1 MVSERIHPITMP
13 RWGMT
18 MTEGKLVGWLAAD
31 GQAIEPGKDLL
42 EIETTKIT
50 NVVGAP
56 AAGVMR
62 RQLVK
67 EGVTV
72 PVGTLLGVIAETDV
86 SDSEIDNF
94 VATQRVAAAAAA
106 EQTGEGPVP
115 RVIAAGGYLINVL
128 STGSGDA
135 MPLILIH
142 GFGGDLNSWM
152 FNQPELS
159 VDRPVHAVD
168 LPGHGDS
175 GLTMESGGVPDLA
188 RAIIATMDAL
198 AIERAHLIGHSLGG
212 SVALFLATKHPRR
225 VGSVLLV
232 APGGLGPEINM
243 AFIEGL
249 ITADRRKA
257 MQTVLESLFADPKLA
272 SRRMAD
278 DLLQAKRRDGVPEAF
293 RKIAAA
299 NFTDGR
305 QAGGMRAG
313 LASLKMPIGIV
324 WGSEDKVIPASQAE
338 GLPGNVAAHVIE
350 LTGHM
355 PHMERAQEFNSI
367 ARQFFRETDKDR

>member
-135 MPLILIH
+135 IPLILIH

-159 VDRPVHAVD
+159 VDRPR
-168 LPGHGDS
+168 S
-175 GLTMESGGVPDLA
+175 CRRSA
-188 RAIIATMDAL
+188 R
-198 AIERAHLIGHSLGG
+198 
-212 SVALFLATKHPRR
+212 
-225 VGSVLLV
+225 
-232 APGGLGPEINM
+232 
-243 AFIEGL
+243 
-249 ITADRRKA
+249 
-257 MQTVLESLFADPKLA
+257 
-272 SRRMAD
+272 SRRLGAD
-278 DLLQAKRRDGVPEAF
+278 DGERRRP
-293 RKIAAA
+293 
-299 NFTDGR
+299 
-305 QAGGMRAG
+305 
-313 LASLKMPIGIV
+313 
-324 WGSEDKVIPASQAE
+324 
-338 GLPGNVAAHVIE
+338 
-350 LTGHM
+350 
-355 PHMERAQEFNSI
+355 
-367 ARQFFRETDKDR
+367 